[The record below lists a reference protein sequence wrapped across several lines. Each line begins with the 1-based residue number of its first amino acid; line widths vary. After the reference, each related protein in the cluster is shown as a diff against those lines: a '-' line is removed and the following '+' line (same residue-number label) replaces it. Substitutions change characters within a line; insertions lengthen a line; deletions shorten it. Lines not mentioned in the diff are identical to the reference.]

1 MRIAV
6 GGYQVSTN
14 SFATQPMDLANFQH
28 GTLSGDGVLAMGPGG
43 GASNA

>member
-14 SFATQPMDLANFQH
+14 SFATQPMDLANFQR
-28 GTLSGDGVLAMGPGG
+28 
-43 GASNA
+43 